1 MILKRPIETTIA
13 MIGSYVNIIWIGIVV
28 LAVVLGSFEYGMD
41 LIVSGI
47 STLIY
52 SALSALLLKKS
63 SEKNFNIKS
72 LSTFVS
78 LILINAI
85 AYSIF
90 YFKISLFTLIYF
102 FILTGPGT
110 YLVIVSILIKTL

>member
-63 SEKNFNIKS
+63 SEKILTLKVCQ
-72 LSTFVS
+72 LFVS

-90 YFKISLFTLIYF
+90 ISK
-102 FILTGPGT
+102 
-110 YLVIVSILIKTL
+110 YLYLH